1 MVYACRICEY
11 DEIGENKCVY
21 RNDLLTVT
29 KYVLRSFALLSLS
42 MYFFARREQKGV
54 TTDLGTDPTLVC
66 SIHIQYR
73 EPCSQTSFYCDRL
86 TRTCP
91 AQIAETQSAY
101 PSP

>member
-29 KYVLRSFALLSLS
+29 KYVLRSFAFLLFIVW
-42 MYFFARREQKGV
+42 FFACREQKGV

-66 SIHIQYR
+66 SIHIRNR
-73 EPCSQTSFYCDRL
+73 EPCSQTLFLS
-86 TRTCP
+86 
-91 AQIAETQSAY
+91 
-101 PSP
+101 